1 MRKALSLALSLA
13 LLPWPSSAM
22 AGLWREAGPV
32 VSVKPEGLEL
42 PPPGA
47 GLPQAS
53 EPLLDA
59 ASIPS
64 AASPEGLAAPGL
76 ALPLGPA
83 QPQASA
89 RAAEASL
96 SPLGRAGLGA
106 ALAREPAA
114 PAPREFSRW
123 SDFWSGKASRAR
135 TAAAEEKPAASPT
148 APATAQPALGAFAG
162 GRPPRHKR
170 AGLPRA
176 AALLGAAVPAVNV
189 AAAPSSHWALLPLLK
204 ASPLLFGTAVLA
216 ATYAASKL
224 VAWAINRAARRNHW
238 NDDDADTARFL
249 GTLATWSAG
258 AAGALYL
265 TQPHWISEVF
275 LLAASLAARKIVTNL
290 LYGIVFRVVQPFST
304 GDVVRINGNLLKVEG
319 FLPQRMKFSVLGAL
333 AAAAPDSP
341 PAGVTAIPLA
351 RLDPLGRE
359 QDDQGNRFVLASS
372 LPPVSSPSPA
382 QPVWW
387 PQYSQLV
394 GTPFTLYKDFDTL
407 RSRQAPPL
415 ELMASLGRGLE
426 QASASS
432 AKSAVPLRRSLRR
445 LAYAAAGL
453 VAVKVAM
460 LAWPAA
466 ALLAWPQAALIG
478 YVFWLASN
486 LLDGGLS
493 ALSKRNGWNARKT
506 FWLKLLSR
514 VAVLSLGAGTTL
526 RSLGYN
532 WRGVLTRLSV
542 SLGLTTVMVSFLS
555 SDLLGNLTQAVM
567 TRFSRPFRID
577 DPLTVG
583 AQAGRVAEMN
593 LFYLVL
599 RLAGGG
605 YTLLPY
611 SALESSGPQTWE
623 RPEGEAR

>member
-1 MRKALSLALSLA
+1 
-13 LLPWPSSAM
+13 
-22 AGLWREAGPV
+22 
-32 VSVKPEGLEL
+32 
-42 PPPGA
+42 
-47 GLPQAS
+47 
-53 EPLLDA
+53 
-59 ASIPS
+59 
-64 AASPEGLAAPGL
+64 
-76 ALPLGPA
+76 
-83 QPQASA
+83 
-89 RAAEASL
+89 
-96 SPLGRAGLGA
+96 
-106 ALAREPAA
+106 
-114 PAPREFSRW
+114 
-123 SDFWSGKASRAR
+123 
-135 TAAAEEKPAASPT
+135 
-148 APATAQPALGAFAG
+148 
-162 GRPPRHKR
+162 
-170 AGLPRA
+170 
-176 AALLGAAVPAVNV
+176 
-189 AAAPSSHWALLPLLK
+189 
-204 ASPLLFGTAVLA
+204 
-216 ATYAASKL
+216 
-224 VAWAINRAARRNHW
+224 
-238 NDDDADTARFL
+238 
-249 GTLATWSAG
+249 
-258 AAGALYL
+258 
-265 TQPHWISEVF
+265 
-275 LLAASLAARKIVTNL
+275 
-290 LYGIVFRVVQPFST
+290 
-304 GDVVRINGNLLKVEG
+304 
-319 FLPQRMKFSVLGAL
+319 
-333 AAAAPDSP
+333 
-341 PAGVTAIPLA
+341 
-351 RLDPLGRE
+351 
-359 QDDQGNRFVLASS
+359 
-372 LPPVSSPSPA
+372 
-382 QPVWW
+382 
-387 PQYSQLV
+387 
-394 GTPFTLYKDFDTL
+394 
-407 RSRQAPPL
+407 
-415 ELMASLGRGLE
+415 
-426 QASASS
+426 
-432 AKSAVPLRRSLRR
+432 
-445 LAYAAAGL
+445 AYAAAGL